1 MQFRILFFTF
11 VKTLNLIFT
20 KMKLF
25 KKLGYLFPFILPT
38 LWVWGTYRGEIWS
51 YSAVIFAFGLIP
63 IIDFL
68 AGIDKQNF
76 AKEEEKQVADEWYYK
91 GVLYLWAFLQ
101 VGLLVWACDVI
112 TYKNMPT
119 SELIGFLLSAMTVL
133 GGIGITVAHELGH
146 KNGKLEQFLAKIIL
160 NTVFYRHFFIEHNR
174 GHHVQVATLQDPA
187 TSRKNQSFYAFWVQS
202 VFGSI
207 RSAWNLEKKRLERKG
222 KSVWSIENEMWA
234 CLFQPL
240 GLMFSLTIIFSYW
253 AGSIVWQVPLFYL
266 GQSILSFSLLEA
278 VNYIEHYGI
287 TRRKLPNGK
296 YERVEHLHSWN
307 ASHLISNFFL
317 FQLQRHSDHHAY
329 ANRPYQILRH
339 FEDSPQLPA
348 GYPTMIITA
357 LFPPL
362 WFVIMNKRLDK
373 WQKQNYILSDT

>member
-1 MQFRILFFTF
+1 
-11 VKTLNLIFT
+11 
-20 KMKLF
+20 MKIF
-25 KKLGYLFPFILPT
+25 KKLGYLFPFILPV
-38 LWVWGTYRGEIWS
+38 LWVWGSYRGGIWS

-63 IIDFL
+63 VIDFW
-68 AGIDKQNF
+68 AGIDRQNF
-76 AKEEEKQVADEWYYK
+76 SKEEEKQVSDEWYYRA
-91 GVLYLWAFLQ
+91 VLYLWAFVQ
-101 VGLLVWACDVI
+101 VGLLFWACYLI
-112 TYKNMPT
+112 TFQVFST
-119 SELIGFLLSAMTVL
+119 SEYVGFLLSAMTVL

-146 KNGKLEQFLAKIIL
+146 KNSKLEQILAKIIL

-174 GHHVQVATLQDPA
+174 GHHVQVATPADPA
-187 TSRKNQSFYAFWVQS
+187 TSRKNQSFYAFWWQS
-202 VFGSI
+202 VWGSI
-207 RSAWNLEKKRLERKG
+207 KSAWNLEKKRLERKN

-240 GLMFSLTIIFSYW
+240 GLMLLLSVLFGVLKGDF
-253 AGSIVWQVPLFYL
+253 VWQVPLFFL

-287 TRRKLPNGK
+287 TRRQLPNGK

-317 FQLQRHSDHHAY
+317 FQLQRHSDHHAF
-329 ANRPYQILRH
+329 ANRPYQVLRH

-357 LFPPL
+357 LLPPL
-362 WFVIMNKRLDK
+362 WFALMNKRLEH
-373 WQKQNYILSDT
+373 WQQKNYAISDNQQN

>member
-1 MQFRILFFTF
+1 MIS
-11 VKTLNLIFT
+11 T
-20 KMKLF
+20 KCLLEMKIF

-38 LWVWGTYRGEIWS
+38 LWVWGNYQGGFWQ
-51 YSAVIFAFGLIP
+51 YSAVIFAFGLVP

-68 AGIDKQNF
+68 VGIDRHNF
-76 AKEEEKQVADEWYYK
+76 AKEEEKQVLDEWYYK
-91 GVLYLWAFLQ
+91 GVLYLWAFVQ
-101 VGLLVWACDVI
+101 GGLLLWACYVVAFQHLSS
-112 TYKNMPT
+112 
-119 SELIGFLLSAMTVL
+119 SEYVGFLLSAMTVL

-146 KNGKLEQFLAKIIL
+146 KNNRFEQFLAKAIL

-174 GHHVQVATLQDPA
+174 GHHVHVATPSDPA
-187 TSRKNQSFYAFWVQS
+187 TSRKNQSFYAFWWQS
-202 VFGSI
+202 VTGSI
-207 RSAWNLEKKRLERKG
+207 RNAWNLEKKRLERKG
-222 KSVWSIENEMWA
+222 KSVWSAENEMWA

-240 GLMFSLTIIFSYW
+240 ALMISLTALFSLWKGEFL
-253 AGSIVWQVPLFYL
+253 WQVPVFFLS
-266 GQSILSFSLLEA
+266 QSVLSFSLLEA

-287 TRRKLPNGK
+287 MRRQLPNGK

-329 ANRPYQILRH
+329 ANRPYQVLRH

-362 WFVIMNKRLDK
+362 WFALMNKRLER
-373 WQKQNYILSDT
+373 WQQQNYATDSFTAKN

>member
-1 MQFRILFFTF
+1 
-11 VKTLNLIFT
+11 
-20 KMKLF
+20 MKLF

-38 LWVWGTYRGEIWS
+38 LWIWGTYKGGFWS
-51 YSAVIFAFGLIP
+51 YSAVLFAFGLIP
-63 IIDFL
+63 LIDFL

-76 AKEEEKQVADEWYYK
+76 GKEEEKQVADEWYYR
-91 GVLYLWAFLQ
+91 GVLYLWAFVQ
-101 VGLLVWACDVI
+101 VGLLVWACYVVA
-112 TYKNMPT
+112 YQ
-119 SELIGFLLSAMTVL
+119 SLSYGEYVGFLLSTMTVL

-146 KNGKLEQFLAKIIL
+146 KNSKWEQFLAKTIL

-174 GHHVQVATLQDPA
+174 GHHVQVATPQDPA
-187 TSRKNQSFYAFWVQS
+187 TSRKNQSFYAFWWQS
-202 VFGSI
+202 VVGSI
-207 RSAWNLEKKRLERKG
+207 KSAWNLEKKRLERKG

-240 GLMFSLTIIFSYW
+240 TLMFLLTLFFSLLKGEFM
-253 AGSIVWQVPLFYL
+253 WQVPTFFLV
-266 GQSILSFSLLEA
+266 QSVFSFSLLEA

-287 TRRKLPNGK
+287 SRRKLPNGK

-317 FQLQRHSDHHAY
+317 FQLQRHSDHHAF
-329 ANRPYQILRH
+329 ANRPYQVLRH

-362 WFVIMNKRLDK
+362 WFSLMNKRLEH
-373 WQKQNYILSDT
+373 WERQNYVRTDTR

>member
-1 MQFRILFFTF
+1 M
-11 VKTLNLIFT
+11 
-20 KMKLF
+20 
-25 KKLGYLFPFILPT
+25 
-38 LWVWGTYRGEIWS
+38 
-51 YSAVIFAFGLIP
+51 
-63 IIDFL
+63 IDFL
-68 AGIDKQNF
+68 AGVDKQNF
-76 AKEEEKQVADEWYYK
+76 AKEEEKQVVEEGYYRF
-91 GVLYLWAFLQ
+91 VLYLWAFLQ
-101 VGLLVWACDVI
+101 VGLLFWACYI
-112 TYKNMPT
+112 IANETMT
-119 SELIGFLLSAMTVL
+119 RSEVVGFLLSTMTVL

-146 KNGKLEQFLAKIIL
+146 KNSKIDQFLAKIIL

-174 GHHVQVATLQDPA
+174 GHHVHVATPLDPA
-187 TSRKNQSFYAFWVQS
+187 TSRKNQNFYAFWWQS
-202 VFGSI
+202 VSGSI

-222 KSVWSIENEMWA
+222 KSVWSFENEMWA

-240 GLMFSLTIIFSYW
+240 GLMLLLTGVFSYW
-253 AGSIVWQVPLFYL
+253 NGEFVWRVPLFYF

-287 TRRKLPNGK
+287 TRRKLHNGK

-357 LFPPL
+357 LLPPL
-362 WFVIMNKRLDK
+362 WFAIMNKRLET
-373 WQKQNYILSDT
+373 WQEQRQLLSKQE

>member
-1 MQFRILFFTF
+1 
-11 VKTLNLIFT
+11 
-20 KMKLF
+20 MKLF
-25 KKLGYLFPFILPT
+25 KKTGYLFPFILPF
-38 LWVWGTYRGEIWS
+38 LWIWGTYQGAFWS

-63 IIDFL
+63 LIDFL

-76 AKEEEKQVADEWYYK
+76 EKEEEKQVKEEWYYR
-91 GVLYLWAFLQ
+91 GVLYFWTFLQ
-101 VGLLVWACDVI
+101 MGLLFWASYII
-112 TYKNMPT
+112 TNRNMSY
-119 SELIGFLLSAMTVL
+119 SELIGFLLSTMTVL

-146 KNGKLEQFLAKIIL
+146 KNSKLEQFLAKTIL

-174 GHHVQVATLQDPA
+174 GHHVHVATSADPA
-187 TSRKNQSFYAFWVQS
+187 TSLKNQSFYAFWWQS
-202 VFGSI
+202 VIGSI
-207 RSAWNLEKKRLERKG
+207 KSAWSLEKQRLERKG
-222 KSVWSIENEMWA
+222 MSVWSIENEMWA

-240 GLMFSLTIIFSYW
+240 GLMLFLTIFFSYL
-253 AGSIVWQVPLFYL
+253 AGNIVWQVPLFYF

-287 TRRKLPNGK
+287 TRRRLPNGK

-348 GYPTMIITA
+348 GYPTMIILA
-357 LFPPL
+357 LFPPI
-362 WFVIMNKRLDK
+362 WFAIMNKRLEN
-373 WQKQNYILSDT
+373 WEGQNYLLSEKQ